1 MRLIHTSDWHL
12 GHALHD
18 APREHEHA
26 RFLAWLIDTLE
37 AEAADA
43 LVITGDVF
51 DSANPP
57 ATAQQRWY
65 DFLAETRRRC
75 PDLDIVVIGG
85 NHDSAARLD
94 APERLLR
101 ALRIHVIG
109 GLPQDVDR
117 LVVPLHDR
125 SGAVAAWVA
134 AVPFLRPADLPRD
147 PARDA
152 DGPTGDPLI
161 EGVRQVYADA
171 IAAARARRQPGQ
183 ALIATGHCFMVSTT
197 VSRLSERRIL
207 GGNQHALPVNV
218 FDDDVDYVALG
229 HLHKPQRV
237 GPGDRVRYAGAPI
250 ALAMNERAYKHQIL
264 VVDFEAGAL
273 AAVRPVHV
281 PRVVELLRVP
291 ARGALPVDEVIT
303 ALLALDAERP
313 GEAADARPLLEV
325 CVALPRPEPRLRH
338 QIEAALESRRPRLV
352 RLEVEYTGTGLSLGE
367 HLPGVELRTLDPEE
381 VFVRR
386 YQRDHQGDPDPA
398 LLTAFRE
405 LLDEARA
412 GEPQ

>member
-1 MRLIHTSDWHL
+1 MRLLHTSDWHL

-26 RFLAWLIDTLE
+26 RFLAWLIDTLA

-43 LVITGDVF
+43 LIITGDVF

-75 PDLDIVVIGG
+75 PALDIVVIGG

-109 GLPQDVDR
+109 GLAELDR
-117 LVVPLHDR
+117 LVVPLHDAT
-125 SGAVAAWVA
+125 GAVAAWVA

-147 PARDA
+147 LE
-152 DGPTGDPLI
+152 GPTGDPLI

-183 ALIATGHCFMVSTT
+183 ALIATGHCFMVSTK
-197 VSRLSERRIL
+197 VSQLSERRIL
-207 GGNQHALPVNV
+207 GGNQHALPANV
-218 FDDDVDYVALG
+218 FADDVDYVALG

-237 GPGDRVRYAGAPI
+237 GPSDRIRYAGAPI
-250 ALAMNERAYKHQIL
+250 ALAMNERAYKHQVR
-264 VVDFEAGAL
+264 VVDFEGGAL
-273 AAVRPVHV
+273 VASRAVYV
-281 PRVVELLRVP
+281 PRVVDILRVP
-291 ARGALPVDEVIT
+291 ERGALPVDE
-303 ALLALDAERP
+303 ALAALVALEVERA
-313 GEAADARPLLEV
+313 GEDHDARPLLEV
-325 CVALPRPEPRLRH
+325 CVALPKPEPRLRH
-338 QIEAALESRRPRLV
+338 QIEAALEGRRPRLV
-352 RLEVEYTGTGLSLGE
+352 RLEVEYTGDGLSLGE
-367 HLPGVELRTLDPEE
+367 HLPGVELRALDPEE

-386 YQRDHQGDPDPA
+386 YQRDHQGDPAPELVA
-398 LLTAFRE
+398 AFRE

-412 GEPQ
+412 GEVQ